1 MRRIILFI
9 GFLLTT
15 ACAEAQLSDAV
26 PGVFVVEH
34 TQRLRSYR
42 YRVGDAIRL
51 RWRGEPSDRSG
62 SLAGL
67 RADTLLVI
75 DRRSEQLLT
84 IPLREV
90 SAVVVSAEQ
99 RRTRLPQLVGGALA
113 TYGAAALAVTAINR
127 SSQGLNPVVPV
138 GTLTTH
144 AALLATG
151 LAVGALSGQKAL
163 RLGRRWQARVLDLG
177 LTPRARPDKDR

>member
-1 MRRIILFI
+1 MRRPFLLI
-9 GFLLTT
+9 GFILIA
-15 ACAEAQLSDAV
+15 ACAQAQLSDAV
-26 PGVFVVEH
+26 PGVLVVEH

-42 YRVGDAIRL
+42 YRIGDAIRL

-67 RADTLLVI
+67 RADTLLII
-75 DRRSEQLLT
+75 DSRSEQLLT
-84 IPLREV
+84 IPLGEV
-90 SAVVVSAEQ
+90 STVVVSPEQ
-99 RRTRLPQLVGGALA
+99 RGTRLPYLLSGAVLS
-113 TYGAAALAVTAINR
+113 YALAVPIITAINR
-127 SSQGLNPVVPV
+127 SSQDLYPVLPA

-144 AALLATG
+144 GALLGTG
-151 LAVGALSGQKAL
+151 LIVGKLSGHKAL